1 MKTALPLPLE
11 LTRPVA
17 LGASLEE
24 SLKATFEL
32 EKTTYNP
39 QTQVRENP
47 EGIPQFFDHHSTS
60 RQECKSYSGTF
71 VFDVVIDIQIDD
83 NDVL

>member
-1 MKTALPLPLE
+1 MKTTLPLPLE
-11 LTRPVA
+11 LTRPVV

-47 EGIPQFFDHHSTS
+47 EGIPQFFDHHTTS
-60 RQECKSYSGTF
+60 HQQCKSYNGAI
-71 VFDVVIDIQIDD
+71 VIDVTIDIQIDD
-83 NDVL
+83 NHL